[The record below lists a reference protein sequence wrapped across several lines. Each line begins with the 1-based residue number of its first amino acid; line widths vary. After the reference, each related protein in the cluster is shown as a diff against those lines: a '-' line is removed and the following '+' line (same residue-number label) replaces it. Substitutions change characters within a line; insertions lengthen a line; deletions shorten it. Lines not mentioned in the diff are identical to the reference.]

1 MKSVLF
7 GAFWA
12 VAGILVTEA
21 WIGPLLT
28 DRAQPSSQQRL
39 SRVHAVVAAEYVE
52 PRDPAELARA
62 GVRGIVDS
70 LEDPYASFVGPEG
83 MRSFREESDGTLVG
97 IGAMLG
103 LNSDV
108 LYPLPGGPAEAA
120 GLRPGDRFLELDG
133 EDLSEQP
140 VDYLL
145 DALRGPEGSVVQ
157 LRMQNTEGT
166 EYDTEITRGRVPTV
180 TVGDIRMLDE
190 EAGIAHV
197 HVRSFART
205 TVLEL
210 DAALESLE
218 QRGMR
223 SLVLDLRFNRGGQLS
238 SAVSIAARFL
248 DGDLVCTLRDRNS
261 SGGQRV
267 AARVDSR
274 WPDLPIVVL
283 VNGWSASGS
292 EVVAAAL
299 RDHGRAAVVGERTY
313 GKGIYQH
320 VYQDD
325 GGDFAIKFTAG
336 YYVTPSGRVLEDH
349 LAREQAGRIEPDVE
363 VLLDEGQSNSL
374 QSWLARNAPPEE
386 YRERFA
392 ELYPEMADA
401 TPPDDR
407 QLRAATALL
416 QAIDR

>member
-1 MKSVLF
+1 M
-7 GAFWA
+7 
-12 VAGILVTEA
+12 AGILVTEA
-21 WIGPLLT
+21 WIGPLLVT
-28 DRAQPSSQQRL
+28 RAQPSSAQRL
-39 SRVHAVVAAEYVE
+39 SRVHGLVATEYVE
-52 PRDPAELARA
+52 PRSPAELARA
-62 GVRGIVDS
+62 GIRGIVDS
-70 LEDPYASFVGPEG
+70 LDDPYASFVGPEG
-83 MRSFREESDGTLVG
+83 MRSHREESDGTLVG

-103 LNSDV
+103 RDSDV

-133 EDLSEQP
+133 EDLSERP

-145 DALRGPEGSVVQ
+145 GALRGLEGSTVR
-157 LRMQNTEGT
+157 LRMQTREGVK
-166 EYDTEITRGRVPTV
+166 YDAEITRGRVPTV
-180 TVGDIRMLDE
+180 TVGDVRILDE
-190 EAGIAHV
+190 EAGIGHV

-205 TVLEL
+205 TAQEL
-210 DAALESLE
+210 DVALESLE
-218 QRGMR
+218 RRGMR
-223 SLVLDLRFNRGGQLS
+223 SLILDLRFNRGGQLS

-248 DGDLVCTLRDRNS
+248 DGELVCTLRDRNS
-261 SGGQRV
+261 IGEQRV
-267 AARVDSR
+267 AARADSR

-320 VYQDD
+320 VYEDVD
-325 GGDFAIKFTAG
+325 GEFVIKFTAG

-349 LAREQAGRIEPDVE
+349 LEREQAGRIEPDLE
-363 VLLDEGQSNSL
+363 VRLDEEQSSGL
-374 QSWLARNAPPEE
+374 QSWLGRNTPPVE